1 MILYIK
7 FFYII
12 NKKFINNDKNK
23 KRYIMYR
30 IYKYYFL
37 VRWQSY
43 VDLND

>member
-7 FFYII
+7 FFYIF

-23 KRYIMYR
+23 KRYIMHR

-37 VRWQSY
+37 VR
-43 VDLND
+43 